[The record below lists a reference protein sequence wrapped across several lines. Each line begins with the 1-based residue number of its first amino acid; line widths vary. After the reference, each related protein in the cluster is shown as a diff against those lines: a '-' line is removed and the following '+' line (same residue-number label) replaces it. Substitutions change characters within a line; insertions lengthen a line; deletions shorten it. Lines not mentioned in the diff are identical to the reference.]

1 MFNKGKKI
9 KQIKLVLNSEEENKH
24 LEVVIAEI
32 RRIGNKTAY
41 MISFGGD
48 KTGFIIGEK
57 EWDKFVDLVMNLNWD
72 LEDTWVRPIK
82 LIKKSRF
89 DK

>member
-1 MFNKGKKI
+1 
-9 KQIKLVLNSEEENKH
+9 
-24 LEVVIAEI
+24 
-32 RRIGNKTAY
+32 